1 MLRLLRSTSVRL
13 TLVFAGLFIIAS
25 LLLAGVLW
33 WETAAYLERE
43 TDAAILADTQAIG
56 DRLRDFGLAG
66 ALATINERVA
76 QTADEHAVYFL
87 ADPTLSRLAGNLS
100 AWPASVGTDSGWYQA
115 RLVRDNRSYPARLF
129 HVSLPG
135 GFQ

>member
-1 MLRLLRSTSVRL
+1 
-13 TLVFAGLFIIAS
+13 
-25 LLLAGVLW
+25 
-33 WETAAYLERE
+33 ETAESLERE
-43 TDAAILADTQAIG
+43 TDAAIIADTQAIG
-56 DRLRDFGLAG
+56 DRLRDFGVAG

-76 QTADEHAVYFL
+76 ETADEHAVYFL
-87 ADPTLSRLAGNLS
+87 ADPSLSRLAGNLS

-135 GFQ
+135 GFQLLVGRDMGNRIAIRELIINALAWSALAVVAL